1 MTPSGRISSTRLID
15 AQPAAVRRILADP
28 SSYPDWVEALQRFEP
43 REDGAYVGE
52 VGYLGRR
59 KIRVLRQTSEGPQRY
74 AWTSVDDRSRI
85 GWEVTV
91 DQAAEPDKTRVSFV
105 WEKEGSGS
113 IFGASANSPILKA
126 ALETVAERSIE
137 QLARESAGLALS
149 EAAT

>member
-1 MTPSGRISSTRLID
+1 MTPSVRISTTRVID
-15 AQPAAVRRILADP
+15 AQSDAIRRILEDP

-43 REDGAYVGE
+43 QEDGTYVGE

-59 KIRVLRQTSEGPQRY
+59 KVRVLRQTAEGPQRY
-74 AWTSVDDRSRI
+74 AWASVDDRSRI

-91 DQAAEPDKTRVSFV
+91 EQAAEPDKTRVSFV

-126 ALETVAERSIE
+126 ALETVAERSLNH
-137 QLARESAGLALS
+137 LAAQSAGLALS
-149 EAAT
+149 EAG